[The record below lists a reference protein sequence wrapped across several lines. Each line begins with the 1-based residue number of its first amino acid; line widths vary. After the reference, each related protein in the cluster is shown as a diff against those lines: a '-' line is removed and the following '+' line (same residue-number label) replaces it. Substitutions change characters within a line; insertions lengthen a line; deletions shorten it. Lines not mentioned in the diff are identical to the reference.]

1 MAAIL
6 VGFFFAAQRYEDDD
20 NQLFCSLAYAHFS
33 FGGFFVHSHTLEQ
46 VGAALALSLLYI
58 GGTSVFCVADFF
70 DRPTETGLFLAG
82 SFVLI
87 RRFVWLDVSR
97 AYFWKFQKLNLINF
111 TTFLMACFSRYG

>member
-58 GGTSVFCVADFF
+58 GGTSVFLRCRFF
-70 DRPTETGLFLAG
+70 RPTYRDRVVFGRFLC
-82 SFVLI
+82 FDTQI
-87 RRFVWLDVSR
+87 R
-97 AYFWKFQKLNLINF
+97 
-111 TTFLMACFSRYG
+111 MA